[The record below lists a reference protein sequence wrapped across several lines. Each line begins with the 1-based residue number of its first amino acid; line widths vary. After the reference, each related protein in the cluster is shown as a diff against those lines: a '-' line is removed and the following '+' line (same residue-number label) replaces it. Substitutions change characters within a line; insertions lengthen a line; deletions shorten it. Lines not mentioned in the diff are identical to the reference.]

1 MINEDILCLS
11 RIRQHYEH
19 LSHTEQRIAD
29 LILNDWKQIIDMPIA
44 QIADAA
50 GVSQATVVR
59 FCRSIG
65 FDGVSEFKLYL
76 KRERLSPLGELSEV
90 EDDDTPAVVAQKI
103 IRYNKNAMDDMLSVL
118 NGEQL
123 QIAADALNNAKRV
136 IIMSEGGSACTARS
150 AFDVFLKIGLP
161 CFMVEDPF
169 FQIETAALMK
179 QDDVAFTVC
188 HSGRARNA
196 VESMQRAHEM
206 GATTISIMGLTGS
219 PMSKYTDIPLY
230 TGLSEHAFFSDTIS
244 ARICELNLVS
254 ALHALIVL
262 RNKEQLGEY
271 RRKVS
276 ELLSIKR
283 IK

>member
-44 QIADAA
+44 QIADEA

>member
-1 MINEDILCLS
+1 MTNEDFLCLS
-11 RIRQHYEH
+11 RIRKHYEH
-19 LSHTEQRIAD
+19 LSNTEQQIAD
-29 LILNDWKQIIDMPIA
+29 LILSDWKRIIDMPVA
-44 QIADAA
+44 QIACEA

-65 FDGVSEFKLYL
+65 FDGVPELKLYL

-103 IRYNKNAMDDMLSVL
+103 IRYNKNAMDDMLDVL
-118 NGEQL
+118 NGEHL
-123 QIAADALNNAKRV
+123 EMAAMALNNAERV
-136 IIMSEGGSACTARS
+136 IIMSEGGSASTARS

-169 FQIETAALMK
+169 FQIQTAALMK
-179 QDDVAFTVC
+179 PGDVAFTVC

-196 VESMQRAHEM
+196 VESIQKAHEM
-206 GATTISIMGLTGS
+206 GATTISIIGLTGS

-254 ALHALIVL
+254 ALHALLVL
-262 RNKEQLGEY
+262 RNKERLGDY

-276 ELLSIKR
+276 ELLNIKR

>member
-262 RNKEQLGEY
+262 RNKEQLCEY

>member
-1 MINEDILCLS
+1 MTNEDILCLS

-44 QIADAA
+44 QIADEA